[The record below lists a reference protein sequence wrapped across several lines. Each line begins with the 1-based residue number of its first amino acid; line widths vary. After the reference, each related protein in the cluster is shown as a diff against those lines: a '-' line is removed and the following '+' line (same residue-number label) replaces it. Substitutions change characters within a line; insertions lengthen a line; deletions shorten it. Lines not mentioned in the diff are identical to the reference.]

1 MDSLLSLQIAQ
12 YKLLSL
18 LGQGGM
24 ARVYLGQDTRLNRY
38 VAIKVIDKPF
48 RDDPEYLKR
57 FELEARAVAQ
67 LEHSHIVRLY
77 QFGETDDLIF
87 MAMQYIEGAPLATV
101 LHSYRQDQELMAT
114 EDVLRI
120 TGQVAQALDYAHSKG
135 VIHRD
140 VKPSNIMLTPEGQAV
155 LTDFG
160 LAMSLDRGTLGE
172 IFGTPQYIAP
182 EQVVSSANATS
193 ASDQY
198 ALGVVL
204 YEMITG
210 RLPFDDESIMDVAMK
225 HLHDPPPP
233 PRTIRPE
240 IPAAVETVILKALAK
255 EPTDRYP
262 SCVALS
268 QALERAVKGSELPS
282 TLSNMPMPQRI
293 TKAVADRPQVHV
305 PVAVAAPAEDVHQ
318 PQSMASQAGKPWSRL
333 PRPLFY
339 AAVLSLF
346 LMFCALLALSGFIVA
361 RFAQSADQTGS
372 GLAAL
377 ATRTTTPSPGSEATP
392 TLAARQSETTPDETN
407 GFDSTPVIT
416 STLPAETPTPT
427 ATATAT
433 ATDTPEPTALYEL
446 YLAWEDRDSLF
457 LINWGEEAVPLS
469 ALRLGNERR
478 GEIPGS
484 AWGVSLLEP
493 GGCVTIWQDDDDD
506 LDAPAVACRQ
516 VGPRLSLQGNDPFWR
531 DDFSIRFNDREIGH
545 CDRRPNECYLAAW
558 PGQSRSILIAT
569 NRDDSLFLVN
579 QSDAP
584 LPLLPLRLGD
594 GNRSVSGVMWGRST
608 LGPGQCVTIWKEE
621 GRPQPPNVQCEQV
634 GSPLQIPSRDLVW
647 NNNYTVYYNGRPFAE
662 CGRRTNTCAFTI
674 AFE

>member
-12 YKLLSL
+12 YRLLSL

-48 RDDPEYLKR
+48 RHDPEYLKR
-57 FELEARAVAQ
+57 FELEAQAVAQ
-67 LEHSHIVRLY
+67 LEHPHIVRLY

-87 MAMQYIEGAPLATV
+87 MAMQYIKGAPLATV

-140 VKPSNIMLTPEGQAV
+140 VKPSNIMLAPDGQAV

-182 EQVVSSANATS
+182 EQVVSSANAT
-193 ASDQY
+193 ATSDQY

-204 YEMITG
+204 YEMVTG
-210 RLPFDDESIMDVAMK
+210 RLPFEDESIMDLAIK
-225 HLHDPPPP
+225 HLQDPPPP

-240 IPAAVETVILKALAK
+240 IPEAVEAVMLKALAK
-255 EPTDRYP
+255 EPVNRYP
-262 SCVALS
+262 SCVAMS

-282 TLSNMPMPQRI
+282 TLSNVSMPQRI

-305 PVAVAAPAEDVHQ
+305 PVAVAAPAAVID
-318 PQSMASQAGKPWSRL
+318 QSQSVASQADKPWSRL

-346 LMFCALLALSGFIVA
+346 LMVCALLALSGFIVA
-361 RFAQSADQTGS
+361 RFAQGTDQTET

-377 ATRTTTPSPGSEATP
+377 ATGTQTPAPNGETTP
-392 TLAARQSETTPDETN
+392 TLAARQSEPTPDETN
-407 GFDSTPVIT
+407 GFDLTPVIT
-416 STLPAETPTPT
+416 PTLSTDTATPTATPTPT
-427 ATATAT
+427 ATATPDPMAS
-433 ATDTPEPTALYEL
+433 YEL

-457 LINWGEEAVPLS
+457 LINWGEEAFPLS

-493 GGCVTIWQDDDDD
+493 GECVTIWQDDNDD

-516 VGPRLSLQGNDPFWR
+516 VGPRLSLQGNTPFWR
-531 DDFSIRFNDREIGH
+531 DDFNIHLNEQRIGY
-545 CDRRPNECYLAAW
+545 CDRRPNECYLATW
-558 PGQSRSILIAT
+558 PDQSRSILIAT
-569 NRDDSLFLVN
+569 NRDDSLFLIN

-584 LPLLPLRLGD
+584 LSLLPLRLGD
-594 GNRSVSGVMWGRST
+594 GNRSVSGVLWGRST
-608 LGPGQCVTIWKEE
+608 LGPGQCVTIWKAE

-634 GSPLQIPSRDLVW
+634 GTPLQMRSRDLVW
-647 NNNYTVYYNGRPFAE
+647 NNDYTVYYNGLPFAE
-662 CGRRTNTCAFTI
+662 CPRRTATCVITI
-674 AFE
+674 TFE

>member
-1 MDSLLSLQIAQ
+1 MDSLLSLKIAQ

-57 FELEARAVAQ
+57 FELEAQAVAQ

-101 LHSYRQDQELMAT
+101 LHSYRQDQELIAT

-172 IFGTPQYIAP
+172 IFGTPHYIAP
-182 EQVVSSANATS
+182 EQVVSSANATP

-204 YEMITG
+204 YEMVTG

-233 PRTIRPE
+233 PRTTRPE
-240 IPAAVETVILKALAK
+240 IPAAVEEVMLKALAK
-255 EPTDRYP
+255 EPADRYP
-262 SCVALS
+262 DCVALS

-282 TLSNMPMPQRI
+282 TLSNVSMPQRI

-305 PVAVAAPAEDVHQ
+305 PVAVAAPAAAMHQ
-318 PQSMASQAGKPWSRL
+318 SQSVASQANKPWSRL

-346 LMFCALLALSGFIVA
+346 LMVCALLALSGLIAA
-361 RFAQSADQTGS
+361 RYATGADQTGA
-372 GLAAL
+372 GLVAL
-377 ATRTTTPSPGSEATP
+377 ATPTTTPAPNGEATP
-392 TLAARQSETTPDETN
+392 TLAARQSEPTPDETN
-407 GFDSTPVIT
+407 GFESTPVIT
-416 STLPAETPTPT
+416 PTLPADTPTPTPTPT
-427 ATATAT
+427 ATATP
-433 ATDTPEPTALYEL
+433 DPMALYEL
-446 YLAWEDRDSLF
+446 YLAWEDSDSFF

-469 ALRLGNERR
+469 GLRLGNERR

-493 GGCVTIWQDDDDD
+493 GACVTIWQDDDDG

-516 VGPRLSLQGNDPFWR
+516 VGPRLSLQGQTPFWR
-531 DDFSIRFNDREIGH
+531 DDFNIHFNDQEIGR
-545 CDRRPNECYLAAW
+545 CTRRLGECYLSVW
-558 PGQSRSILIAT
+558 PQQERHILIET
-569 NRDDSLFLVN
+569 IREESLFLIN
-579 QSDAP
+579 RSDDP
-584 LPLLPLRLGD
+584 LPLLPLQLGD
-594 GNRSVSGVMWGRST
+594 GNRAVSGVMWGRSV
-608 LGPGQCVTIWKEE
+608 LQPGQCVTIWKEE
-621 GRPQPPNVQCEQV
+621 GRPQAPDVQCEQV
-634 GSPLQIPSRDLVW
+634 GSPLQIRSRDLVW